1 MSMIEHFK
9 VSSGL
14 KNLIGSELITD
25 NYIAVFELVKNAF
38 DARAKK
44 VTVRFD
50 NVYSSG
56 TETEA
61 KIIIIDDGKGM
72 DYNDLIDKW
81 LFVAYS
87 AKRDGSEDYRDNLK
101 EKRFYAGNKGVGRF
115 SCDRL
120 GSSLRLISIKNSISA
135 KIECLKINW
144 KDFEVDQKEEFY
156 KIDVI
161 HSRLRNNPYS
171 IKHGTVL
178 EISGIKEGE
187 WDRESILKLK
197 DKLSKLIQP
206 SINSLN
212 KTDGFKI
219 ILEAPE
225 EEKGDQ
231 LYLEDCKKEQKE
243 PVYNKVVNGQIKNFV
258 FDTLN
263 IKTTKIISE
272 IIDNEH
278 YGSIIKTKLVDRDI
292 SIYEVVEKN
301 TYQYLKDVDI
311 NLYFLNRAAKRA
323 FTLQMGIEPVNF
335 GNLFVYKNG
344 FRVHPFGDPR
354 TDPFGIDAKATQHRS
369 NLPLRN
375 LIGQVDI
382 VGENPLLRE
391 TTSRDGGLIK
401 NNAYTELEDYLFEKV
416 LKRLQKYVVDV
427 TEWGVNDETLENLS
441 GEAYKENLAKFI
453 SNVTSDKELIDIWY
467 NKDILKLVET
477 KEESSAKKLVK
488 NFKRIA
494 SETNN
499 RELLGEAKKIEK
511 RLLNLQNAK
520 AVAEKEAGQLSEKN
534 FKLSKE
540 LEDQITETLF
550 AKAILG
556 TDTKEVIGLQHQ
568 IDRST
573 DRIQRR
579 LNDLIDA
586 INNKDSKEILLGIV
600 EKIGLENKKIA
611 TIAQYVTKANFN
623 LQASEITADM
633 VAYVKEYI
641 QNVFKDSATYK
652 QNYKHVN
659 VLITTD
665 KIKFHKSFR
674 PLEIIIIIDNLFSNA
689 VKAGAKNIRI
699 VFESS
704 KSNELVWRFI
714 DDGKGIPNAIL
725 SKIFTLLFTTT
736 REAGGSGIGLFQVKQ
751 VIDRMKGRIDVNN
764 KNQKGTEFTITIP
777 K

>member
-1 MSMIEHFK
+1 MIEHFK

-44 VTVRFD
+44 VTVRFENIYTGD
-50 NVYSSG
+50 
-56 TETEA
+56 A

-72 DYNDLIDKW
+72 DYTDLIDKW

-87 AKRDGSEDYRDNLK
+87 AKRDGSEDYRDNLR
-101 EKRFYAGNKGVGRF
+101 ERRYYAGNKGVGRF

-120 GSSLRLISIKNSISA
+120 GALLRLITIKNKPGARVES
-135 KIECLKINW
+135 LKVNW

-156 KIDVI
+156 KINVT
-161 HSRLRNNPYS
+161 HSTLRNNPYPL
-171 IKHGTVL
+171 KHGTVL
-178 EISGIKEGE
+178 EISGIKDGE
-187 WDRESILKLK
+187 WDRDSLLKLK

-206 SINSLN
+206 TISGTN

-219 ILEAPE
+219 ILEVPE
-225 EEKGDQ
+225 EDAKDKH
-231 LYLEDCKKEQKE
+231 YLEKCKKEKIE
-243 PVYNKVVNGQIKNFV
+243 PVYREVVNGPIRNFV

-272 IIDNEH
+272 ILEDKR
-278 YGSIIKTKLVDRDI
+278 YGYIIKTKLIDRDI
-292 SIYEVVEKN
+292 PIYEVTEKN
-301 TYQYLKDVDI
+301 IYQHLHDVDI
-311 NLYFLNRAAKRA
+311 YLYFLNRSAKRA
-323 FTLQMGIEPVNF
+323 FTVQMGVEPVNF

-354 TDPFGIDAKATQHRS
+354 TDPFGIDAKATQHRT

-382 VGENPLLRE
+382 FGENPLLRE

-401 NNAYTELEDYLFEKV
+401 NNAYLELEDYLFEKV

-441 GEAYKENLAKFI
+441 GENYKKNLAKFI
-453 SNVTSDKELIDIWY
+453 SNVTGDKELIDIWY
-467 NKDILKLVET
+467 NKDIIKLVDT
-477 KEESSAKKLVK
+477 KEESSARRLVK

-494 SETNN
+494 SETKNS
-499 RELLGEAKKIEK
+499 ELLGEAKKIEK
-511 RLLNLQNAK
+511 KLITLQNAK
-520 AVAEKEAGQLSEKN
+520 ASAEKVVSNLIEKNTQLSKD
-534 FKLSKE
+534 

-550 AKAILG
+550 AKSILG

-579 LNDLIDA
+579 LNDLIDG
-586 INNKDSKEILLGIV
+586 INKGDPKESLLSIV
-600 EKIGLENKKIA
+600 EKIGLENKKIS

-623 LQASEITADM
+623 LQASEISADLIS
-633 VAYVKEYI
+633 YIKEYVY
-641 QNVFKDSATYK
+641 NVFKESASYR
-652 QNYKHVN
+652 QNHKSIN
-659 VLITTD
+659 VSVSAPS
-665 KIKFHKSFR
+665 KSKFRTSFR

-689 VKAGAKNIRI
+689 VKAGAKNINI
-699 VFESS
+699 IFEL
-704 KSNELVWRFI
+704 NGNDELIMRFI
-714 DDGKGIPNAIL
+714 DDGKGIADNIVPKL
-725 SKIFTLLFTTT
+725 FTLLFTTT
-736 REAGGSGIGLFQVKQ
+736 REKGGSGIGLFQVKQ
-751 VIDRMKGRIDVNN
+751 VVDRMKGNISVNN
-764 KNQKGTEFTITIP
+764 KLEKGTEFIINLP

>member
-1 MSMIEHFK
+1 MPMVEHFK

-44 VTVRFD
+44 VIVRFE
-50 NVYSSG
+50 NMYSG
-56 TETEA
+56 EA
-61 KIIIIDDGKGM
+61 KIIIMDDGKGM
-72 DYNDLIDKW
+72 DYTDLIDKW

-87 AKRDGSEDYRDNLK
+87 AKRDNSEDYRDNLK
-101 EKRFYAGNKGVGRF
+101 DKRFYAGNKGVGRF

-120 GSSLRLISIKNSISA
+120 GSSLKLITIKNKVGA
-135 KIECLKINW
+135 KIESLKVNW

-156 KIDVI
+156 KIAITHDT
-161 HSRLRNNPYS
+161 LKDNPYP
-171 IKHGTVL
+171 IRHGTVL
-178 EISGIKEGE
+178 EISGVNNSE
-187 WDRESILKLK
+187 WNRDSLLKLK

-206 SINSLN
+206 SINISN
-212 KTDGFKI
+212 KTDGFRI

-225 EEKGDQ
+225 EEDDDK
-231 LYLEDCKKEQKE
+231 LYLDSHKKEKTE
-243 PVYNKVVNGQIKNFV
+243 PVYSKVVNGQIKNFV

-272 IIDNEH
+272 IIDDER
-278 YGSIIKTKLVDRDI
+278 YGSIIKTKLIDRDMP
-292 SIYEVVEKN
+292 IYEVTEKN
-301 TYQYLKDVDI
+301 AYQYLTNVDI

-344 FRVHPFGDPR
+344 FRVLPFGDPR
-354 TDPFGIDAKATQHRS
+354 TDPFGIDAKAAQHHGT
-369 NLPLRN
+369 NLALRN

-382 VGENPLLRE
+382 LGENPSLRE

-401 NNAYTELEDYLFEKV
+401 SNAYIELEDFLFNKV
-416 LKRLQKYVVDV
+416 LKRLRKYVVDV
-427 TEWGVNDETLENLS
+427 TEWGVNDETLENLA
-441 GEAYKENLAKFI
+441 GDDYKKNLAKFI
-453 SNVTSDKELIDIWY
+453 SNVTTDKELIDIWY

-499 RELLGEAKKIEK
+499 TELLGEAKKIEK
-511 RLLNLQNAK
+511 RLFSLQNAK
-520 AVAEKEAGQLSEKN
+520 AIAEKEAGTLSEKN
-534 FKLSKE
+534 TQLSKE

-550 AKAILG
+550 AKSILG

-586 INNKDSKEILLGIV
+586 INRDDGKDNLLSIV

-611 TIAQYVTKANFN
+611 TIAQYVTKANFD
-623 LQASEITADM
+623 LQASEIRVDL
-633 VAYVKEYI
+633 VSYIKEYVH
-641 QNVFKDSATYK
+641 NVFQESATYR
-652 QNYKHVN
+652 QNYRHVN
-659 VLITTD
+659 ITVDSGKT
-665 KIKFHKSFR
+665 KFITSFR

-689 VKAGAKNIRI
+689 VKAGAKNINIILNGERN
-699 VFESS
+699 
-704 KSNELVWRFI
+704 NELTLRFI
-714 DDGKGIPNAIL
+714 DDGKGIQDSIL
-725 SKIFTLLFTTT
+725 PKLFTLLFTTT
-736 REAGGSGIGLFQVKQ
+736 RDKGGSGIGLFQVKQ
-751 VIDRMKGRIDVNN
+751 VVERMKGKITVNN
-764 KNQKGTEFTITIP
+764 KLVKGTEFIINLT

>member
-1 MSMIEHFK
+1 MTKIEHFK

-44 VTVRFD
+44 VTVRFE
-50 NVYSSG
+50 NVYSG
-56 TETEA
+56 EA
-61 KIIIIDDGKGM
+61 RIIIMDDGKGM
-72 DYNDLIDKW
+72 DYTDLIDKW

-87 AKRDGSEDYRDNLK
+87 AKRDDSEDYRDNLK

-120 GSSLRLISIKNSISA
+120 GSALRLITVKNKSGA
-135 KIECLKINW
+135 KIESLKVDW
-144 KDFEVDQKEEFY
+144 KEFEVDQKEEFY
-156 KIDVI
+156 KINVI
-161 HSRLRNNPYS
+161 HSTLKNSPYP
-171 IKHGTVL
+171 IRHGTVL
-178 EISGIKEGE
+178 EITGVKEGE
-187 WDRESILKLK
+187 WNRESFLKLK

-206 SINSLN
+206 NINVSN
-212 KTDGFKI
+212 KADRFKI
-219 ILEAPE
+219 VLEVPE
-225 EEKGDQ
+225 EEKLDN
-231 LYLEDCKKEQKE
+231 LYLDQCKKEKKE
-243 PVYNKVVNGQIKNFV
+243 PVYREVVNGQIKNFI

-263 IKTTKIISE
+263 IKTTKIVSE
-272 IIDNEH
+272 VIEDKR
-278 YGSIIKTKLVDRDI
+278 YGSIIKTKLIDRDMP
-292 SIYEVVEKN
+292 IYEVIERN
-301 TYQYLKDVDI
+301 TYQYLQDVDI
-311 NLYFLNRAAKRA
+311 HLYFLNRAAKRA
-323 FTLQMGIEPVNF
+323 FTIQMGIEPVNF

-344 FRVHPFGDPR
+344 FRIHPFGDPR
-354 TDPFGIDAKATQHRS
+354 TDPFGIDAKATQHRT

-382 VGENPLLRE
+382 FEDNPSLRE

-401 NNAYTELEDYLFEKV
+401 NNAYLELEDYLFEKV

-441 GEAYKENLAKFI
+441 GDDYKENLAKFI
-453 SNVTSDKELIDIWY
+453 SNVTTDKELIDIWY

-499 RELLGEAKKIEK
+499 SELLGEAKKIEK
-511 RLLNLQNAK
+511 RLVSLQNAK
-520 AVAEKEAGQLSEKN
+520 AVAEKEAGTLAGKN
-534 FKLSKE
+534 TQLSKE

-550 AKAILG
+550 AKSIIG

-586 INNKDSKEILLGIV
+586 INRGDGKEELLNFV

-611 TIAQYVTKANFN
+611 AIAQYVTRANFN
-623 LQASEITADM
+623 LQASEITADL
-633 VAYVKEYI
+633 ASYIKEYI
-641 QNVFKDSATYK
+641 YNVFKESATYR
-652 QNYKHVN
+652 QNHKHVN
-659 VLITTD
+659 IIVNGG
-665 KIKFHKSFR
+665 KNKFKTSFR
-674 PLEIIIIIDNLFSNA
+674 PLEVIIIIDNLFSNA
-689 VKAGAKNIRI
+689 VKAGAKNIKI
-699 VFESS
+699 NLEVDEDKLTLHF
-704 KSNELVWRFI
+704 V
-714 DDGKGIPNAIL
+714 DDGKGIPDDVL
-725 SKIFTLLFTTT
+725 PKLFTLLFTTT
-736 REAGGSGIGLFQVKQ
+736 RDKGGAGIGLFQVKQ
-751 VIDRMKGRIDVNN
+751 VVERMKGKISVNN
-764 KNQKGTEFTITIP
+764 KLEKGTEFTINLP
-777 K
+777 KSK